1 MTKKQT
7 NPEKETKEVEK
18 MHEYLKARKEIFDFA
33 INRNVRNVILY
44 YLGII
49 SVIIWLGAG
58 SYIDYKVKGRVE
70 KKLSEKID
78 EEYTY
83 LSERNTITELGDMA
97 ISTYKIR
104 YYEEINEYLSSKKSE
119 RIRIAAKAEI
129 LRIESYLSTWGY
141 SGLSFNPYI
150 AKERELSAEQLI
162 ELYKE
167 TDSFDIK
174 ITTLFWLTHNFNK
187 EVPDFLL
194 NIAESTDNLRLRYI
208 SLCSLQRVLMDF
220 TVDRL
225 DYDKNFELWINN
237 KENFCRRIDESEK
250 KLK

>member
-7 NPEKETKEVEK
+7 NPEKEIKELEK
-18 MHEYLKARKEIFDFA
+18 MHEYLKTRKEIFDFI
-33 INRNVRNVILY
+33 INRNVRGVILL

-49 SVIIWLGAG
+49 SVIFWLGADA
-58 SYIDYKVKGRVE
+58 YIEYKVMGRVE
-70 KKLSEKID
+70 KRLSEKID

-83 LSERNTITELGDMA
+83 LSERNKITELGDMA

-104 YYEEINEYLSSKKSE
+104 YYEELKEYFSSKKPE
-119 RIRIAAKAEI
+119 RIRTAAEAEI

-141 SGLSFNPYI
+141 SGFNTYD
-150 AKERELSAEQLI
+150 AKESELSAEQLI

-174 ITTLFWLTHNFNK
+174 ISTLFWLIHNSNK

-194 NIAESTDNLRLRYI
+194 NIAKSTDNLRLRYI
-208 SLCSLQRVLMDF
+208 SICSLQRLLMDF
-220 TVDRL
+220 SVDRL
-225 DYDKNFELWINN
+225 DYDKNFELWEKS
-237 KENFCRRIDESEK
+237 KEKFHKKIDELEK
-250 KLK
+250 KKK